1 VRLNQ
6 DTLTELREL
15 IQKLHANGGP
25 IPFQEL
31 VALGSQH
38 ELQKEGVTIDLAASE
53 TLGMPLVVLH
63 NQSDSSRLEGLS
75 PRELEVAS
83 LVAQGLSNKEI
94 AGRLFLS
101 VGTVKDHVHNIL
113 DKTGL
118 TNRAAIAAKSR
129 RS

>member
-1 VRLNQ
+1 M
-6 DTLTELREL
+6 TELREL

-38 ELQKEGVTIDLAASE
+38 ELKKEGVTIDLAASE

-94 AGRLFLS
+94 ANRLCLS
-101 VGTVKDHVHNIL
+101 VATVKDHVHNIL

>member
-1 VRLNQ
+1 MRLNQ

-38 ELQKEGVTIDLAASE
+38 ELKKEGVTIDLAASE

-94 AGRLFLS
+94 ANRLCLS
-101 VGTVKDHVHNIL
+101 VATVKDHVHNIL

>member
-38 ELQKEGVTIDLAASE
+38 ELKKEGVTIDLAASE

-94 AGRLFLS
+94 ANRLCLS
-101 VGTVKDHVHNIL
+101 VATVKDHVHNIL